1 MSACRTLTGP
11 YDIAVAGMEV
21 RGIVTNTPA
30 VDAFR
35 GAGRP
40 EANYLLERLMDHIA
54 DVMGMDRVGVRLVN
68 LIKPEQ
74 IPYKMVEGG
83 TVDSGDM
90 PGLLAEAMK
99 KADWVGFDAR
109 RKVSEEQGKWRGIG
123 LSMYLEQCGGGGGA
137 SAGGVRTVVSNERD
151 LVQVNRQA
159 TCVGAV

>member
-1 MSACRTLTGP
+1 MALDVVVHANMGAWLSNFGIYIPTLSACRTLTGP

-54 DVMGMDRVGVRLVN
+54 DEMNMEKVDVRLVN

-90 PGLLAEAMK
+90 PALLAEAME
-99 KADWVGFDAR
+99 KADW
-109 RKVSEEQGKWRGIG
+109 Q
-123 LSMYLEQCGGGGGA
+123 
-137 SAGGVRTVVSNERD
+137 D
-151 LVQVNRQA
+151 LVR
-159 TCVGAV
+159 GARLAKSAENGGELACPCILNNAAVAVMLV

>member
-1 MSACRTLTGP
+1 MGAWLSNFSIYIPTLSACRTLTGP

-40 EANYLLERLMDHIA
+40 EANYVLERLMDHIA
-54 DVMGMDRVGVRLVN
+54 DVIGMDRVGVRQVN

-90 PGLLAEAMK
+90 PACWL
-99 KADWVGFDAR
+99 R
-109 RKVSEEQGKWRGIG
+109 RWRRQTGWD
-123 LSMYLEQCGGGGGA
+123 LMR
-137 SAGGVRTVVSNERD
+137 GVRS
-151 LVQVNRQA
+151 VQNKVN
-159 TCVGAV
+159 GAVLGCPCI